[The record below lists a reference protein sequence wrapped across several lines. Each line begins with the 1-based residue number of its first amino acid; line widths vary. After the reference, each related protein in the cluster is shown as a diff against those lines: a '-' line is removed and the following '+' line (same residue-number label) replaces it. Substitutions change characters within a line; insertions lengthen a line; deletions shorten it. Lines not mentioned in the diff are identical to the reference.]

1 MLRTAEGYTKFS
13 RYARQCGKQWC
24 SYVGAVNVIP
34 NNINTDHSTEP
45 LIGQMPAPTSGKTR
59 EPTALTPGKTRE
71 PTHVIPYE
79 DSDIAPLS
87 NKPTNEDFSL
97 THNRDKVSK
106 LEDPSIVLTRRK
118 HARLATIHE

>member
-13 RYARQCGKQWC
+13 RYARQCRKQWC

-34 NNINTDHSTEP
+34 NDIDTDHSTEV
-45 LIGQMPAPTSGKTR
+45 LIGQTPALTSGKM
-59 EPTALTPGKTRE
+59 RE

-87 NKPTNEDFSL
+87 NEPTNEDFSL
-97 THNRDKVSK
+97 THNRDKVSE

-118 HARLATIHE
+118 QARLATIHE